1 MAVLMQN
8 CKIMCLSVKQAFSVH
23 NQKAKKYARIGRL
36 GTTSPDHKQPMALVL
51 QMIKPA
57 LPLTHL
63 QVLGLTRSKAQK
75 QTPLGAG
82 EFTGSIVEKDTS

>member
-1 MAVLMQN
+1 MQN

-23 NQKAKKYARIGRL
+23 TQKAKVCQDWPPK

-63 QVLGLTRSKAQK
+63 QVLGLTRCKAQK

-82 EFTGSIVEKDTS
+82 EFTGSIEEKNTS